1 MAHAKMLRK
10 IGLLTDDELTAI
22 CDGLKEIQKEI
33 DNGTFEFSPSLED
46 IHMNIEARLTERI
59 GDAGRKLHT
68 ARSRND
74 QIALDLR
81 LYIRDE
87 AAEIGVL
94 LSRLIGMLADIAELH
109 INVVMPGYTHMQVAQ
124 PVRFSHH
131 MLAHA
136 WALSR
141 DARRLRF
148 AVESCGLSPLG
159 AGALAGVNYP
169 TDRDFVSGELGFD
182 GITMNSMDSV
192 SDRDFAV
199 DFLNFAAILGMHL
212 SRFCEE
218 LVLWSSA
225 EFNYI
230 RLSDRVTTGSS
241 IMPQKRN
248 PDIAE
253 LVRGKCGRL
262 YGNLIS
268 LLATLKGLPLT
279 YNRDLQEDKEPLFDS
294 VDTVKLA
301 LEGMLE
307 MLGTVTVNGDVMK
320 AALYRNYSTATDLAD
335 YLAAKGVPF
344 RKAHE
349 IVGSIVRHCET
360 QGVDFFEL
368 PIGTLRGFSGTFDD
382 DIREIL
388 NPETSPERKLSRGS
402 TSKKE
407 VLAQIAA
414 LKKIAGDISGD

>member
-1 MAHAKMLRK
+1 
-10 IGLLTDDELTAI
+10 
-22 CDGLKEIQKEI
+22 
-33 DNGTFEFSPSLED
+33 
-46 IHMNIEARLTERI
+46 
-59 GDAGRKLHT
+59 
-68 ARSRND
+68 
-74 QIALDLR
+74 
-81 LYIRDE
+81 
-87 AAEIGVL
+87 
-94 LSRLIGMLADIAELH
+94 
-109 INVVMPGYTHMQVAQ
+109 
-124 PVRFSHH
+124 
-131 MLAHA
+131 
-136 WALSR
+136 
-141 DARRLRF
+141 
-148 AVESCGLSPLG
+148 
-159 AGALAGVNYP
+159 
-169 TDRDFVSGELGFD
+169 
-182 GITMNSMDSV
+182 
-192 SDRDFAV
+192 
-199 DFLNFAAILGMHL
+199 MHL

-268 LLATLKGLPLT
+268 LLSTLKGLPLT

-307 MLGTVTVNGDVMK
+307 MLGTVTVNVDVMK

-349 IVGSIVRHCET
+349 IVGSIVRHCEHRMSI
-360 QGVDFFEL
+360 FEL
-368 PIGTLRGFSGTFDD
+368 PIETLRGFSGTFDD

-388 NPETSPERKLSRGS
+388 NPETSPERKLSR
-402 TSKKE
+402 E
-407 VLAQIAA
+407 VRRKRSPCADCRPE
-414 LKKIAGDISGD
+414 KNAGYFR

>member
-1 MAHAKMLRK
+1 MAHARMLRK
-10 IGLLTDDELTAI
+10 IGLLTDDELAAI
-22 CDGLKEIQKEI
+22 CGGLKEIQKEI

-87 AAEIGVL
+87 AAEVGVL

>member
-307 MLGTVTVNGDVMK
+307 MLGTVTVNVDVMK

-360 QGVDFFEL
+360 QDVDFFEL
-368 PIGTLRGFSGTFDD
+368 PIETLRGFSGTFDD

>member
-268 LLATLKGLPLT
+268 LLSTLKGLPLT

-307 MLGTVTVNGDVMK
+307 MLGTVTVNVDVMK

-360 QGVDFFEL
+360 QDVDFFEL
-368 PIGTLRGFSGTFDD
+368 PIETLRGFSGTFDD